1 MTHVLRVP
9 DKELVATAGI
19 DALAF
24 IRVCQFGIQLFVPI
38 SLVVV
43 IVFIP
48 VHVSGDDLA
57 RQKNEFIAQGGSTES
72 LRSGLNSRIMRTTA
86 ANLPEGANVLWL
98 YVFTFWGIVLY
109 STWLLRRHTRTFA
122 LLRQLYLTTAGDTNL
137 WRAVHMP
144 TTILQQMLVQGR
156 EMEAEMNGAKCARSS
171 RRAPAPRASSPGTK
185 TVPIPGISPG
195 TSRLGRERGRGRGAS
210 EEAFDRFDRGRRAR
224 GHRRERYARRRRR
237 RERRRG
243 CRRRIRQRRRSRR
256 RGTRVRHAERSGN
269 PRGDGDARDARASVG
284 GEEQEQG
291 GLGGEGHLAHHAS
304 VFQKVRPRQSLRRR
318 RGRRPSPPRRSGW
331 GCTRSSPRAITT
343 ARGFPRWRR
352 MTATAAG
359 RRIRG

>member
-156 EMEAEMNGAKCARSS
+156 EMEAEMNVGEMRALVAEGTGAEGVIPGDEDGTHPGDISGDVEAGTGTGAGEGSVRGGVRPLRSGTPRAGAPAGKVRAATASGTATRMPTPYSAAAAIAPPRDASPPRGAVWEPS
-171 RRAPAPRASSPGTK
+171 RRWRCSRRPCFSWRRRTGT
-185 TVPIPGISPG
+185 
-195 TSRLGRERGRGRGAS
+195 RG
-210 EEAFDRFDRGRRAR
+210 
-224 GHRRERYARRRRR
+224 ARRRR
-237 RERRRG
+237 
-243 CRRRIRQRRRSRR
+243 S
-256 RGTRVRHAERSGN
+256 S
-269 PRGDGDARDARASVG
+269 RASRVG
-284 GEEQEQG
+284 FPKSP
-291 GLGGEGHLAHHAS
+291 AS
-304 VFQKVRPRQSLRRR
+304 PKP
-318 RGRRPSPPRRSGW
+318 PSPARETPLPPRRSGW

>member
-144 TTILQQMLVQGR
+144 TTILQDARAGPR
-156 EMEAEMNGAKCARSS
+156 DGAEMNVGGMRALVAGTGA
-171 RRAPAPRASSPGTK
+171 
-185 TVPIPGISPG
+185 
-195 TSRLGRERGRGRGAS
+195 RGRHPRDETCHPGGCL
-210 EEAFDRFDRGRRAR
+210 RGRRGWDGNGGGEGVRGGVRPASIGDAR
-224 GHRRERYARRRRR
+224 AGARAGRYARRRRR
-237 RERRRG
+237 AATRMPTPYSAAAAIAPPRDASPPRGAVWEPSRRWRCSRRPCFSWRRRTG
-243 CRRRIRQRRRSRR
+243 TRGARRRRS
-256 RGTRVRHAERSGN
+256 S
-269 PRGDGDARDARASVG
+269 RASR
-284 GEEQEQG
+284 
-291 GLGGEGHLAHHAS
+291 AS
-304 VFQKVRPRQSLRRR
+304 VFQKVGLAKASSPARRR
-318 RGRRPSPPRRSGW
+318 PPAAPLGL
-331 GCTRSSPRAITT
+331 GMPILPRAITT

>member
-72 LRSGLNSRIMRTTA
+72 LRSSGLNSRIMRTTA
-86 ANLPEGANVLWL
+86 ANLPEGANALWL

-156 EMEAEMNGAKCARSS
+156 EMEAEMNVGEGRALVAEGTGAEGVI
-171 RRAPAPRASSPGTK
+171 PGDEDGTK
-185 TVPIPGISPG
+185 PGDISGDVEAG
-195 TSRLGRERGRGRGAS
+195 TGTGAGEGSVRGGVRPLRSGTP
-210 EEAFDRFDRGRRAR
+210 AR
-224 GHRRERYARRRRR
+224 GGQRRERYARRRRR
-237 RERRRG
+237 GRRRG
-243 CRRRIRQRRRSRR
+243 CRRRFRQRRRSRR

-304 VFQKVRPRQSLRRR
+304 VFQKVRPRQSLCRR
-318 RGRRPSPPRRSGW
+318 RGRRPSRRAARVGDAPDPPA
-331 GCTRSSPRAITT
+331 RAIAT
-343 ARGFPRWRR
+343 ARGFPDG
-352 MTATAAG
+352 AG
-359 RRIRG
+359 